1 MSIKSLPPRHQHGF
15 TLLEVLVSIVVISL
29 GLLGL
34 AGLQVVSLNNNQAAY
49 HRAIA
54 TQQAFD
60 MMDRIRA
67 NRIGGANGNYDN
79 LTTTLPADPGCFT
92 TGCSAA
98 NMAVTDH
105 FQWLTNVA
113 AMLPGGTGSVRC
125 QIGPANTC
133 ATNTATSNRVF
144 DIAVSWTVR
153 TEAGNQTQTFTT
165 RFSP

>member
-1 MSIKSLPPRHQHGF
+1 MSIQFPPPRQQYGF
-15 TLLEVLVSIVVISL
+15 TLLEVLVSIAVISL

-54 TQQAFD
+54 TQLAYD

-67 NRIGGANGNYDN
+67 NRIGNANGNYDN
-79 LTTTLPADPGCFT
+79 LTGTLPANPDCFT

-105 FQWLTNVA
+105 FQWLTNAA

-125 QIGPANTC
+125 RVGPANTC
-133 ATNTATSNRVF
+133 VNNSATSNRVF
-144 DIAVSWTVR
+144 DINVSWTIR

>member
-1 MSIKSLPPRHQHGF
+1 MSIKSLPPRQQHGF

-125 QIGPANTC
+125 EIGPANTC
-133 ATNTATSNRVF
+133 ETNSDNANRVYR
-144 DIAVSWTVR
+144 ITMSWTQKNDPNPR
-153 TEAGNQTQTFTT
+153 PFIT